1 MSLLQFFLSADI
13 YNRLFI
19 QNTELTVH
27 PMVMMYFLLDIQ
39 YKDKEEEQRVSISLR
54 TCSLSKGSW

>member
-39 YKDKEEEQRVSISLR
+39 YKDKEEEQRVSISL
-54 TCSLSKGSW
+54 